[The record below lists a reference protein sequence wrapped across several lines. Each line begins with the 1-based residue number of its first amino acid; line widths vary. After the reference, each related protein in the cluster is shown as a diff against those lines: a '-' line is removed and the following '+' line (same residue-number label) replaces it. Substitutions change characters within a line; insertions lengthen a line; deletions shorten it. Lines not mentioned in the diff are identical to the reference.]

1 MTDPGYL
8 ERLVEAFTELLRRE
22 RRTDLDFAEITRRI
36 RVVLGREVPSQT
48 VGRWMK
54 GRVQPRES
62 AERKA
67 FAEVLG
73 VSVGWLFYNEGGAQQ
88 VFVPPPNL
96 TQHRELPNP
105 DATPDGAEDRPRR
118 GRAGGER

>member
-1 MTDPGYL
+1 MDAGYL
-8 ERLVEAFTELLRRE
+8 DRLVEAFTELLRRE

-36 RVVLGREVPSQT
+36 RTRLGREVPSQT

-54 GRVQPRES
+54 GKVQPRDP

-73 VSVGWLFYNEGGAQQ
+73 ASVGWLFYNEQPGHPEVYSYTPEERAA
-88 VFVPPPNL
+88 
-96 TQHRELPNP
+96 
-105 DATPDGAEDRPRR
+105 DAIQAEHDRAARTGRRPRPK
-118 GRAGGER
+118 AGGER